1 MDIDKL
7 KASIV
12 DALSQDMGLDRTNL
26 SDATELQIAGQ
37 NARLTIRLIRKDKRA
52 IGCDFK
58 IDEIQSTHKTLA
70 KNYSKY
76 LLESFGNKK
85 E

>member
-1 MDIDKL
+1 
-7 KASIV
+7 V
-12 DALSQDMGLDRTNL
+12 
-26 SDATELQIAGQ
+26 QIAGQ